1 LGEETAIGEAEW
13 EDAGVA
19 RLEDGLALDEL
30 ARRDVAEAD
39 AENAR
44 GVEDVVADTADTTFG
59 DPPLAALKADEAAA
73 LTTEVCLRSVD
84 VVLLDDC
91 GISQLHSLQTEWYVA
106 YS

>member
-39 AENAR
+39 AEDAR
-44 GVEDVVADTADTTFG
+44 GVDDAVA
-59 DPPLAALKADEAAA
+59 E
-73 LTTEVCLRSVD
+73 TEV
-84 VVLLDDC
+84 
-91 GISQLHSLQTEWYVA
+91 
-106 YS
+106 